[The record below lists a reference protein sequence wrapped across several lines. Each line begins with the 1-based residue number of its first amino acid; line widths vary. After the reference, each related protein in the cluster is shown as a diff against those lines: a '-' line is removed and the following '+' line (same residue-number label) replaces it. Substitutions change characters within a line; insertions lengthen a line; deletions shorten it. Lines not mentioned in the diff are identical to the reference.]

1 MTFMGERR
9 QSRGFATIDFET
21 TGLVPEKHDRA
32 IEVAVVHSDPDG
44 TITGRWD
51 TLINP
56 GRDVGRTDIHGISAK
71 EVLRA
76 PMFEDIAGELVDL
89 LSERVIVAHNAS
101 FDMRFLRAEL
111 GRCSYVVDPP
121 HVCTMRLA
129 RRMLSGGCRL
139 ADCCAA
145 FDIELTGAHRASVD
159 AWATAELLG
168 AFLNSPTDADWDSLH
183 AATTPLMSMPGYRS
197 PWLPRES
204 SAVASASFVERIIDR
219 VPDVSNSDEQA
230 EYMALVEMCLLD
242 RYLAEHEKDALVEL
256 TERLGMGR
264 STVRELHLR
273 YFNALAAVA
282 WGDGVI
288 TEDEHADL
296 VTVAR
301 ILELPDRAVDEVLA
315 QGVPVSSPD
324 VAAASAS
331 ESRAFALVAGDRI
344 VLTGDMSRPRSEWEE
359 HLRRSGFE
367 PWSAVTKNVRLV
379 VAADPDSLSGKA
391 RKARDYGIPI
401 VGEAWLIDALG

>member
-1 MTFMGERR
+1 MTLTGVRGR
-9 QSRGFATIDFET
+9 SRGFATIDFET
-21 TGLVPEKHDRA
+21 TGFIPEKHDRA

-44 TITGRWD
+44 TITGRWE

-56 GRDVGRTDIHGISAK
+56 GRDVGRTDIHRISAR

-76 PMFEDIAGELVDL
+76 PIFDDIAGELMDL

-111 GRCSYVVDPP
+111 GRSGYVVDPP

-129 RRMLSGGCRL
+129 RRILSGGCRL

-159 AWATAELLG
+159 ALATAELLR
-168 AFLNSPTDADWDSLH
+168 AFLNAPTDADWAILH
-183 AATTPLMSMPGYRS
+183 AAAAPLVSVSGYRS
-197 PWLPRES
+197 PWVPRES
-204 SAVASASFVERIIDR
+204 STPASISFVERIIDR

-264 STVRELHLR
+264 STVRELHRR

-282 WGDGVI
+282 WADGVI

-296 VTVAR
+296 VTVAQ
-301 ILELPDRAVDEVLA
+301 ILELPDRLVDEVLA
-315 QGVPVSSPD
+315 PGGLDSTRD
-324 VAAASAS
+324 VEPARASH
-331 ESRAFALVAGDRI
+331 EPAFTLVAGDRI

-359 HLRRSGFE
+359 RIRRSGFE
-367 PWSAVTKNVRLV
+367 PWTAVTKNVRLV

-401 VGEAWLIDALG
+401 VGEAWLLSALG